1 MHLAFAITPQAP
13 SVVTTVGEFFEAGGL
28 LMWPILGCSIL
39 VVGLALERYLSL
51 RKARVLPQVVVDAA
65 YQVCEGNAKVIE
77 AGILEADA
85 PAARILAAGLRRRGC
100 LLADV
105 ERAVED
111 RLHQEAQKLRGNV
124 RGVWLVA
131 SIAPLLGLLGTVLGI
146 ADAFAA
152 VEQTGL
158 GTAESSESL
167 AAGIKVALYT
177 TIFGLFVAIPATL
190 LAAHLQGRARRL
202 AAEIADVLAPTI
214 EALASLPATATH
226 HAGQERADTRPSGDK
241 PPAGKT
247 PDGGPEETHA
257 A

>member
-1 MHLAFAITPQAP
+1 
-13 SVVTTVGEFFEAGGL
+13 
-28 LMWPILGCSIL
+28 MWPILGCSIL

-51 RKARVLPQVVVDAA
+51 RQRRVLPRVVVDAA
-65 YQVCEGNAKVIE
+65 QQVIEGRADVIE
-77 AGILEADA
+77 AGILEAKA
-85 PAARILAAGLRRRGC
+85 PAARVLAAGLRRRGC

-105 ERAVED
+105 EKAMED
-111 RLHQEAQKLRGNV
+111 RLHEEGQRLRGNA

-131 SIAPLLGLLGTVLGI
+131 TIAPLLGLLGTVLGI

-158 GTAESSESL
+158 GKAESSESL

-190 LAAHLQGRARRL
+190 IAAHLQARARTLIARV
-202 AAEIADVLAPTI
+202 ADVVAPTI
-214 EALASLPATATH
+214 EALSALPVTAAH
-226 HAGQERADTRPSGDK
+226 GAGDNISRAREAGNAVKGDE
-241 PPAGKT
+241 
-247 PDGGPEETHA
+247 PEETNA